1 MQWKILAY
9 VFYEHLEY
17 FTAIWYNL
25 WPFGIVCV
33 HLVHFSGFGS
43 MHQETSGNPD
53 LGEVFCTLRFFASV
67 ATVLRGKRCRRRRQ
81 LVFLYI
87 SKKVF
92 CDFCFSL
99 KLLLPF
105 FRVALIHSPGSIA
118 MSTSNG
124 TEDRGF

>member
-43 MHQETSGNPD
+43 MHQEKSGNPD
-53 LGEVFCTLRFFASV
+53 LGEVFCTLRFSC
-67 ATVLRGKRCRRRRQ
+67 LGGNSPSRQ
-81 LVFLYI
+81 TLQTTPSTRFFVHLE
-87 SKKVF
+87 K
-92 CDFCFSL
+92 SL
-99 KLLLPF
+99 L
-105 FRVALIHSPGSIA
+105 
-118 MSTSNG
+118 
-124 TEDRGF
+124 